1 MKKMKQEMKNIL
13 IVGAGGIGS
22 QLIDELVPAL
32 TAGAFAERLGGVR
45 VHLMDSDRVEE
56 ANLSHQRHE
65 PRMVGRLKVD
75 SLAERLDPFLSP
87 ALGIVAHDEDL
98 RRAEQLEGYDLVVVA
113 VDRPAARLL
122 AHAHAT
128 EWVDLRCG
136 GDGYMALDDEAEARL
151 VTLMTPDDQQPASCQ
166 QEGAVENG
174 NIEMGYALAAAHGTQ
189 WVVQRLRRM
198 LGEPSR
204 APPARMYSLT
214 FGELQFPELP
224 ELTIGGE
231 V

>member
-1 MKKMKQEMKNIL
+1 MKQEMKNIL

-32 TAGAFAERLGGVR
+32 TAGALAERLGGVR

-98 RRAEQLEGYDLVVVA
+98 RIAEQLEGYDLVVVA

-136 GDGYMALDDEAEARL
+136 GDGYMALDDETEPRL

-231 V
+231 A

>member
-1 MKKMKQEMKNIL
+1 MNQEMKNIL
-13 IVGAGGIGS
+13 IVGTGGIGS

-32 TAGAFAERLGGVR
+32 TAGALAERLGGVR
-45 VHLMDSDRVEE
+45 IHLMDSDRVEE

-75 SLAERLDPFLSP
+75 SLAERLAPFLSP
-87 ALGIVAHDEDL
+87 ALTIIAHGENL

-122 AHAHAT
+122 THAHAS

-136 GDGYMALDDEAEARL
+136 GDGYMALDDETESQL
-151 VTLMTPDDQQPASCQ
+151 ITLMTSDDQPPASCQ

-174 NIEMGYALAAAHGTQ
+174 NIEMGYALAAAHGAQ
-189 WVVQRLRRM
+189 WVVQRLRRV
-198 LGEPSR
+198 LGEPTR

-214 FGELQFPELP
+214 FGELQFPAP
-224 ELTIGGE
+224 APVIGGE
-231 V
+231 A